1 MSWLLDT
8 AVVSE
13 PVRPKPDRAVLRW
26 FEAHREVDM
35 YLSVLTLGELQKG
48 LTRMPQSKRR
58 DHLTAWIEEDLGSRF
73 EGRVLT
79 VSAEISR
86 IWGLITGN
94 AENNGRPLPAIDA
107 LIAATA
113 IHHKLT
119 VVTRNTRDFL
129 ATGVAVEDPWR
140 AGVS

>member
-8 AVVSE
+8 AVVCE
-13 PVRPKPDRAVLRW
+13 PVRPKPDRSVLRW
-26 FEAHREVDM
+26 FDSHNEMEM

-48 LTRMPQSKRR
+48 LARMPESRR
-58 DHLTAWIEEDLGSRF
+58 REHLTQWIEEDLAKRF
-73 EGRVLT
+73 GGRVLA
-79 VSAEISR
+79 VEAEIAR
-86 IWGLITGN
+86 IWGEITGT
-94 AENNGRPLPAIDA
+94 AENNGKPLPAIDA

-129 ATGVAVEDPWR
+129 ATGVAVEDPWN
-140 AGVS
+140 S

>member
-13 PVRPKPDRAVLRW
+13 PVRPKPARSVLRW
-26 FEAHREVDM
+26 LDSHREVDM

-48 LTRMPQSKRR
+48 LVRMPESKRR
-58 DHLTAWIEEDLGSRF
+58 GHLIQWIEEDLGNRF
-73 EGRVLT
+73 EARVLPVDT
-79 VSAEISR
+79 EIAR
-86 IWGLITGN
+86 IWGVITGH
-94 AENNGRPLPAIDA
+94 AENDGRPLPAIDA

-119 VVTRNTRDFL
+119 VVTRNTRDFR
-129 ATGVAVEDPWR
+129 ATGVAVEDPWN
-140 AGVS
+140 S